1 MILLTNFFEVMG
13 VVFTFILAV
22 IFAFVLWGF
31 FKVRNEM
38 KDNTKPVNPDRPEHR
53 R

>member
-13 VVFTFILAV
+13 VLFTAILAM

-31 FKVRNEM
+31 FKIRHEM
-38 KDNTKPVNPDRPEHR
+38 KKAEKETEQ
-53 R
+53 

>member
-13 VVFTFILAV
+13 VFFTFLMV
-22 IFAFVLWGF
+22 IVFAFLLWGF
-31 FKVRNEM
+31 FKIKSEM
-38 KDNTKPVNPDRPEHR
+38 KDSTKPVNPDRPEHR

>member
-13 VVFTFILAV
+13 VVFTAILA
-22 IFAFVLWGF
+22 IICAFVLWGF

-38 KDNTKPVNPDRPEHR
+38 QKDKPVSPRKPLHKR
-53 R
+53 

>member
-13 VVFTFILAV
+13 VVFTALLAIVFGFILY
-22 IFAFVLWGF
+22 GF

-38 KDNTKPVNPDRPEHR
+38 QKDKPVSPRKPLHKR
-53 R
+53 